1 MHLNYGKTKKIKLN
15 IDMEILTY
23 SMKWLE
29 VVLRWG
35 HVLFAVLWVGNSFL
49 FNYLDNKLNKD
60 ISGDDVDGEGYLMHS
75 GYYYKLL
82 RLKKSP
88 PPQYLNSLVIF
99 KWQSYLTFVTGILLL
114 IIIYYYNS
122 GILMVDKRILEIKPL
137 YAILISVVSLVI
149 SWFVYDLLCK
159 SKIINNNKIFISII
173 FIFLAVI
180 SFGFTKIFGPKFAF
194 LSVGLI
200 IGSNM
205 FGNVF
210 TVIIPNQM
218 NIINSSKKNEKFDTN
233 LSLAAKQRSIHN
245 NYSTFLVL
253 FIMLS
258 GHYSFIVY
266 HKYNWLILCLAALLS
281 GTARHYFNLRGRN
294 IHRLYILISSF
305 LSLVVLAVLLLIF
318 KN

>member
-1 MHLNYGKTKKIKLN
+1 MDLISYTL
-15 IDMEILTY
+15 
-23 SMKWLE
+23 KWLE
-29 VVLRWG
+29 LILRWG
-35 HVLFAVLWVGNSFL
+35 HVLFAILWVGNSFL
-49 FNYLDNKLNKD
+49 FNYLDNKLNKNISSND
-60 ISGDDVDGEGYLMHS
+60 IDGEGYLMHS
-75 GYYYKLL
+75 GYYYKLT

-88 PPQYLNSLVIF
+88 PLEYLNSLVIF
-99 KWQSYLTFVTGILLL
+99 KWQSYLTFVTGIFLL

-122 GILMVDKRILEIKPL
+122 AVLMIDKRVLEITSFN
-137 YAILISVVSLVI
+137 AILISVLSLVI
-149 SWFVYDLLCK
+149 SWFIYDLLCK
-159 SKIINNNKIFISII
+159 SKIIKNNLLFVSII
-173 FIFLAVI
+173 FILLLLV
-180 SFGFTKIFGPKFAF
+180 SFVLTKIFGPKFAF

-210 TVIIPNQM
+210 TVIIPNQK
-218 NIINSSKKNEKFDTN
+218 NIINSSLKNEKFDTS

-266 HKYNWLILCLAALLS
+266 HKYNWLILCVVALIS
-281 GTARHYFNLRGRN
+281 ATARHFFNLRGKN
-294 IHRLYILISSF
+294 IHRLNILIFSI
-305 LSLVVLAVLLLIF
+305 LALITLAVFLFIF

>member
-1 MHLNYGKTKKIKLN
+1 MDLIPYTL
-15 IDMEILTY
+15 
-23 SMKWLE
+23 KWLE
-29 VVLRWG
+29 LILRWG
-35 HVLFAVLWVGNSFL
+35 HVLFAILWVGNSFL
-49 FNYLDNKLNKD
+49 FNYLDNKLNKSISSND
-60 ISGDDVDGEGYLMHS
+60 IDGEGYLMHS
-75 GYYYKLL
+75 GYYYKLT

-88 PPQYLNSLVIF
+88 PLEYLNSLVIF

-114 IIIYYYNS
+114 IIIYYHNS
-122 GILMVDKRILEIKPL
+122 AVLMIDKRVLEITSFN
-137 YAILISVVSLVI
+137 AILISVLFLVI
-149 SWFVYDLLCK
+149 SWFIYDLLCK
-159 SKIINNNKIFISII
+159 SKIIKNNLLFVSII
-173 FIFLAVI
+173 FILLLFV
-180 SFGFTKIFGPKFAF
+180 SFVLTKIFGPKFAF

-210 TVIIPNQM
+210 TVIIPNQK
-218 NIINSSKKNEKFDTN
+218 NIINSSLKNEKFDTS

-266 HKYNWLILCLAALLS
+266 HKYNWLILCVVALIS
-281 GTARHYFNLRGRN
+281 ATARHFFNLRGKN
-294 IHRLYILISSF
+294 IHRLNILIFSI
-305 LSLVVLAVLLLIF
+305 LALITLAVFLFIF

>member
-1 MHLNYGKTKKIKLN
+1 MDLIPYTL
-15 IDMEILTY
+15 
-23 SMKWLE
+23 KWLE
-29 VVLRWG
+29 LILRWG
-35 HVLFAVLWVGNSFL
+35 HVLFAILWVGNSFL
-49 FNYLDNKLNKD
+49 FNYLDNKLNKSITSND
-60 ISGDDVDGEGYLMHS
+60 IDGEGYLMHS
-75 GYYYKLL
+75 GYYYKLT

-88 PPQYLNSLVIF
+88 PLEYLNSLVIF

-122 GILMVDKRILEIKPL
+122 EILMVDKRVLEISSL
-137 YAILISVVSLVI
+137 NAILISILSLVI
-149 SWFVYDLLCK
+149 SWFIYDFLCK
-159 SKIINNNKIFISII
+159 SKIIKNNVLFISII
-173 FIFLAVI
+173 FILLALV
-180 SFGFTKIFGPKFAF
+180 SFGLTQIFGPQFAF

-210 TVIIPNQM
+210 TVIIPNQK
-218 NIINSSKKNEKFDTN
+218 NIINSSLKNEKFDTS

-266 HKYNWLILCLAALLS
+266 NKYNWLILCLVALIS
-281 GTARHYFNLRGRN
+281 ATARHFFNLRGKN
-294 IHRLYILISSF
+294 IHRLNILIFSI
-305 LSLVVLAVLLLIF
+305 LALITLAVFLFIF

>member
-1 MHLNYGKTKKIKLN
+1 
-15 IDMEILTY
+15 MEYVPYTI
-23 SMKWLE
+23 KWLE
-29 VVLRWG
+29 LILRWG
-35 HVLFAVLWVGNSFL
+35 HVLFAILWVGNSFL

-60 ISGDDVDGEGYLMHS
+60 ISSEDIDGEGYLMHS

-88 PPQYLNSLVIF
+88 PSQYLNNLVIF
-99 KWQSYLTFVTGILLL
+99 KWQSYLTFITGILLL

-122 GILMVDKRILEIKPL
+122 GVLMIDKRVMQITPIF
-137 YAILISVVSLVI
+137 AISISVLSLAV
-149 SWFVYDLLCK
+149 SWFIYDLLCK
-159 SKIINNNKIFISII
+159 SKLVNNNILFGLVMFILLII
-173 FIFLAVI
+173 I
-180 SFGFTKIFGPKFAF
+180 SFVLTKIFGPKFAF

-200 IGSNM
+200 IGTNM
-205 FGNVF
+205 FANVF

-218 NIINSSKKNEKFDTN
+218 NIINSSSKNEKFDLS

-258 GHYSFIVY
+258 GDYSFIVY
-266 HKYNWLILCLAALLS
+266 HKYNWLILCMIGLIS
-281 GTARHYFNLRGRN
+281 VSARHYFNLRGRN
-294 IHRLYILISSF
+294 IHRLYILISSIIAF
-305 LSLVVLAVLLLIF
+305 IVLAVLLLIF

>member
-1 MHLNYGKTKKIKLN
+1 MDLIPYTL
-15 IDMEILTY
+15 
-23 SMKWLE
+23 KWLE
-29 VVLRWG
+29 LILRWG
-35 HVLFAVLWVGNSFL
+35 HVLFAILWVGNSFL
-49 FNYLDNKLNKD
+49 FNYLDNKLNKSISSND
-60 ISGDDVDGEGYLMHS
+60 IDGEGYLMHS
-75 GYYYKLL
+75 GYYYKLT

-88 PPQYLNSLVIF
+88 PLEYLNSLVIF

-122 GILMVDKRILEIKPL
+122 TVLMVDKRVLEITSFN
-137 YAILISVVSLVI
+137 AILISLLSLVI
-149 SWFVYDLLCK
+149 SWFIYDLLCK
-159 SKIINNNKIFISII
+159 SKIIKNNLLFVSII
-173 FIFLAVI
+173 FVLLVLV
-180 SFGFTKIFGPKFAF
+180 SFVLTKIFGPKFAF

-210 TVIIPNQM
+210 TIIIPNQK
-218 NIINSSKKNEKFDTN
+218 NIINSSLKNEKFDTS

-266 HKYNWLILCLAALLS
+266 HKYNWLILCVVALIS
-281 GTARHYFNLRGRN
+281 ATARHFFNLKGKN
-294 IHRLYILISSF
+294 IHRLNILIFSIIA
-305 LSLVVLAVLLLIF
+305 LITLAVFLFIF

>member
-1 MHLNYGKTKKIKLN
+1 
-15 IDMEILTY
+15 MEYVPYTL
-23 SMKWLE
+23 KWLE
-29 VVLRWG
+29 LVLRWG
-35 HVLFAVLWVGNSFL
+35 HVLFAILWVGNSFL
-49 FNYLDNKLNKD
+49 FNFLDNKLNKD
-60 ISGDDVDGEGYLMHS
+60 ISSEDIDGEGYLMHS

-88 PPQYLNSLVIF
+88 PSQYLNGLVIF
-99 KWQSYLTFVTGILLL
+99 KWQSYLTFITGILLL

-122 GILMVDKRILEIKPL
+122 GVLMVDKRVLDIAPL
-137 YAILISVVSLVI
+137 NAILISIIILVI
-149 SWFVYDLLCK
+149 SWFIYDLLCK
-159 SKIINNNKIFISII
+159 SKIINNNVLFLSII
-173 FIFLAVI
+173 FILLVII
-180 SFGFTKIFGPKFAF
+180 SFSLTKIFGSKFAF

-200 IGSNM
+200 IGSIM

-218 NIINSSKKNEKFDTN
+218 NIISSSSKNEKFDGS

-266 HKYNWLILCLAALLS
+266 HKYNWLILCLVALIS
-281 GTARHYFNLRGRN
+281 VTTRHYFNLRGKN
-294 IHRLYILISSF
+294 IHRLYILIISI
-305 LSLVVLAVLLLIF
+305 LALALLAVLLFIF

>member
-1 MHLNYGKTKKIKLN
+1 
-15 IDMEILTY
+15 MEFIPYTL
-23 SMKWLE
+23 KWLE
-29 VVLRWG
+29 LILRWG
-35 HVLFAVLWVGNSFL
+35 HVLFAILWVGNSFL

-60 ISGDDVDGEGYLMHS
+60 ISSDDIDGEGYLMHS
-75 GYYYKLL
+75 GYYYKLT

-88 PPQYLNSLVIF
+88 ALEYLNSLVIF

-122 GILMVDKRILEIKPL
+122 GILMVDKRVLDITPFN
-137 YAILISVVSLVI
+137 AILISIISLVI
-149 SWFVYDLLCK
+149 SWFVYDFLCQ
-159 SKIINNNKIFISII
+159 SKIIKNNILFILII
-173 FIFLAVI
+173 IILLVLV

-200 IGSNM
+200 IGTNM

-210 TVIIPNQM
+210 TVIIPNQI
-218 NIINSSKKNEKFDTN
+218 NIINSSLKSEKFDTT
-233 LSLAAKQRSIHN
+233 LSITAKERSIHN

-258 GHYSFIVY
+258 GHFSFIVY
-266 HKYNWLILCLAALLS
+266 HKYNWLILCLVALIS
-281 GTARHYFNLRGRN
+281 GTARHFFNLRGKN
-294 IHRLYILISSF
+294 IHRLYIFICAIISLII
-305 LSLVVLAVLLLIF
+305 LAVLLFIF

>member
-1 MHLNYGKTKKIKLN
+1 
-15 IDMEILTY
+15 MEFVPYTL
-23 SMKWLE
+23 KWLE
-29 VVLRWG
+29 LILRWG
-35 HVLFAVLWVGNSFL
+35 HILFAILWVGNSFL

-60 ISGDDVDGEGYLMHS
+60 VSDEYIDGEGYLMHS
-75 GYYYKLL
+75 GYYYKLT

-88 PPQYLNSLVIF
+88 PLQYLNSLVIF

-114 IIIYYYNS
+114 IVIYYYNS
-122 GILMVDKRILEIKPL
+122 AILIVDKRVLEISAFN
-137 YAILISVVSLVI
+137 AILISIISLVI
-149 SWFVYDLLCK
+149 FWYVYDLLCK
-159 SKIINNNKIFISII
+159 SKLINNNILFISII
-173 FIFLAVI
+173 FILLVII
-180 SFGFTKIFGPKFAF
+180 SFGLTKIFGPKFAF

-200 IGSNM
+200 IGTNM

-218 NIINSSKKNEKFDTN
+218 NIINSSSKSEKFDTS

-258 GHYSFIVY
+258 GHYNFIAY
-266 HKYNWLILCLAALLS
+266 HKYNWLILCLVAIISVA
-281 GTARHYFNLRGRN
+281 ARHYFNLRGRN
-294 IHRLYILISSF
+294 IHRLYIFISSIIA
-305 LSLVVLAVLLLIF
+305 LIILAVLLFFF